1 MRWAGARKIGSRSTK
16 MASTPRASETGRPA
30 DGSSSR
36 GRCSHKTRPLRS
48 RSTAPPPVAT
58 TRPCP
63 AESPSITFDS
73 RSRKC
78 ASPSRAKMSGID
90 RPAFRTIS
98 SSTST
103 KGRWRSSAN
112 RLATFVLPLPG
123 MPRRTRFENC
133 SVMSFRMSSAAASGN
148 AWPRKRSAAAWAC
161 ITSMESPFSVGRLRL
176 RASSMSSVQAG
187 L

>member
-1 MRWAGARKIGSRSTK
+1 MRWARARKIGSRSTK

-36 GRCSHKTRPLRS
+36 GRCSHKTRPLRCRSRRLRS
-48 RSTAPPPVAT
+48 RSTEPPPVAT
-58 TRPCP
+58 TRQCP

-90 RPAFRTIS
+90 RSAFRTIS

-123 MPRRTRFENC
+123 MPTSTMFCISRLSFFQMRSVSLSGMSRF
-133 SVMSFRMSSAAASGN
+133 SKTSAV
-148 AWPRKRSAAAWAC
+148 RLAC
-161 ITSMESPFSVGRLRL
+161 ATSM
-176 RASSMSSVQAG
+176 
-187 L
+187 